1 MKYSEEK
8 EFLSSTDLDYLIH
21 EGYYGSTKCLLS
33 DNGVFISCR
42 KDKLHNF
49 LSRYVF
55 GENFYSNIIT
65 QAKQKHY
72 GVSLS
77 GLRVKKGELEKLHSK
92 MCEVRKD
99 SSILNKIRYNPK
111 VIQVSPIRDREFR
124 VTIEYV
130 IVNYKVA
137 AQFRKDKY
145 EIEMVVKQRSDSTI
159 EIYGDPKSSQ
169 DSMLIRDVA
178 TEIFGEVGLAV
189 KDLQFDNLS
198 SKDKVEFF
206 DIILKKK
213 SPDWFLDEVCG
224 LSIRIDKDGNSSSD
238 DGEDEEEFLGA
249 DDTRALSRVIL
260 EGKKLR
266 SHHIVENL
274 LKDDYYFYT
283 ATVWVVPAKQTNY
296 KLKIRIEFKKRPNIP
311 IITAESA
318 QRYNSDTDLW
328 EKDSIPTNLAK
339 NCVRFFWDLIYD
351 EYDKI
356 MVAKLEKSKSLTKNN
371 S

>member
-8 EFLSSTDLDYLIH
+8 EFLSSADLDYLIH

-137 AQFRKDKY
+137 AQFRKDKC
-145 EIEMVVKQRSDSTI
+145 
-159 EIYGDPKSSQ
+159 
-169 DSMLIRDVA
+169 A
-178 TEIFGEVGLAV
+178 
-189 KDLQFDNLS
+189 
-198 SKDKVEFF
+198 
-206 DIILKKK
+206 
-213 SPDWFLDEVCG
+213 SPLNW
-224 LSIRIDKDGNSSSD
+224 
-238 DGEDEEEFLGA
+238 
-249 DDTRALSRVIL
+249 TT
-260 EGKKLR
+260 
-266 SHHIVENL
+266 
-274 LKDDYYFYT
+274 FY
-283 ATVWVVPAKQTNY
+283 
-296 KLKIRIEFKKRPNIP
+296 
-311 IITAESA
+311 
-318 QRYNSDTDLW
+318 
-328 EKDSIPTNLAK
+328 
-339 NCVRFFWDLIYD
+339 
-351 EYDKI
+351 
-356 MVAKLEKSKSLTKNN
+356 
-371 S
+371 